1 MDELNCSVRLD
12 SEENKIT
19 VSGLNS
25 VLNIDISGDV
35 DFTNLVQELTTQID
49 KEKNIILIIED
60 EASII
65 DPKSKL
71 IIETLK
77 KIFESYNESL
87 QEMDE
92 EDSTEVILLN

>member
-19 VSGLNS
+19 VRGLDS

-92 EDSTEVILLN
+92 EDSTEVI

>member
-1 MDELNCSVRLD
+1 LHCQSLLD
-12 SEENKIT
+12 
-19 VSGLNS
+19 
-25 VLNIDISGDV
+25 
-35 DFTNLVQELTTQID
+35 LVQELTTQID

>member
-12 SEENKIT
+12 SEDNKIT
-19 VSGLNS
+19 VSGLDS

-49 KEKNIILIIED
+49 KEKNIILFIED

-77 KIFESYNESL
+77 KIFESYKDSIKL
-87 QEMDE
+87 LFDDE
-92 EDSTEVILLN
+92 IE

>member
-12 SEENKIT
+12 NEENKIT

-49 KEKNIILIIED
+49 KEKYHFNH
-60 EASII
+60 
-65 DPKSKL
+65 
-71 IIETLK
+71 
-77 KIFESYNESL
+77 
-87 QEMDE
+87 
-92 EDSTEVILLN
+92 